1 MKEQI
6 RRVATG
12 LKVFGISK
20 HAFGNILVPLPE
32 LSEQRAIVEAL
43 SDVNGLLESQD
54 TLIAKKR
61 AIKEAIKQRLLTGK
75 TRLPGFTGAWKTKRI
90 GDMSDVN
97 PEDLTNSTNPE
108 FTFNYISLEQVDA
121 GRLLGYS
128 EERFRTAPIR
138 ARRVLRY
145 GDVLVATV
153 RQNLMAHLLYRDQ
166 IPNSVCSTGFSVLRA
181 KPHLSD
187 PGFLFAHLF
196 GSVANK
202 QIEKILSGSNYPAIN
217 GRDVRWIEI
226 PCPPQVTEQRAIAA
240 LLSDMDTE
248 ITSLSQ
254 RRDKIRALKQG
265 MLQELLTGRTRL
277 VAPGAAP

>member
-20 HAFGNILVPLPE
+20 HALGNILVPLPE

-61 AIKEAIKQRLLTGK
+61 AIKEAIKQQLLTGK

-166 IPNSVCSTGFSVLRA
+166 IPNSVCSTGFSSLEPNPISLTQDFYSLICLAVLRTNRS
-181 KPHLSD
+181 KK
-187 PGFLFAHLF
+187 F
-196 GSVANK
+196 
-202 QIEKILSGSNYPAIN
+202 
-217 GRDVRWIEI
+217 
-226 PCPPQVTEQRAIAA
+226 
-240 LLSDMDTE
+240 
-248 ITSLSQ
+248 SLGQ
-254 RRDKIRALKQG
+254 TI
-265 MLQELLTGRTRL
+265 QELLSNLVYGGLFMRRL
-277 VAPGAAP
+277 CCLR